1 MASSSIED
9 NIIKSPTDD
18 NNSTPVVNTSVAFAD
33 PSGSSSSNTT
43 SKDGQFPLHLIP
55 FIPDKPIYK
64 GGLTYSKLSKKDKKN
79 LQPLKV
85 GSKQWIIEIEAIKP
99 MYKDGKLH
107 SSLSHNEKKTLRPLQ
122 DKWFNGKTT
131 TEIALYRDN
140 LTIALTHYQNVCY
153 DYHTYLRRQHSP
165 IASSSLPPTKGKKKQ
180 KGRAT
185 DPDFNIKQLQI
196 LEETMD
202 ESGLHLAL
210 TVRHNKLY
218 EPEYVTHQAPRQ
230 LKRSATRNF
239 NLDLHYNLHM
249 RKRFHHFTEDS
260 ALVTNFCSN

>member
-55 FIPDKPIYK
+55 FIPDEPIYK

-85 GSKQWIIEIEAIKP
+85 GSKQWIIEIEAIKAATTKKSKKNRIKLIRFLIP
-99 MYKDGKLH
+99 FLSSYKA
-107 SSLSHNEKKTLRPLQ
+107 T
-122 DKWFNGKTT
+122 
-131 TEIALYRDN
+131 RDRETQ
-140 LTIALTHYQNVCY
+140 L
-153 DYHTYLRRQHSP
+153 DSP

>member
-55 FIPDKPIYK
+55 FIPDEPIYK

-85 GSKQWIIEIEAIKP
+85 GSKQWIIEIEAIKAATT
-99 MYKDGKLH
+99 KKSKKNRIKLIRFLIPF
-107 SSLSHNEKKTLRPLQ
+107 LS
-122 DKWFNGKTT
+122 FNGKTT

-230 LKRSATRNF
+230 LKQSATRNF

>member
-1 MASSSIED
+1 MASIIDQD

-55 FIPDKPIYK
+55 FIPDEPIYK

-85 GSKQWIIEIEAIKP
+85 P

-140 LTIALTHYQNVCY
+140 LTIALTHYQTFVMIIT
-153 DYHTYLRRQHSP
+153 HT
-165 IASSSLPPTKGKKKQ
+165 
-180 KGRAT
+180 
-185 DPDFNIKQLQI
+185 
-196 LEETMD
+196 
-202 ESGLHLAL
+202 
-210 TVRHNKLY
+210 
-218 EPEYVTHQAPRQ
+218 
-230 LKRSATRNF
+230 
-239 NLDLHYNLHM
+239 
-249 RKRFHHFTEDS
+249 
-260 ALVTNFCSN
+260 

>member
-43 SKDGQFPLHLIP
+43 SKDE
-55 FIPDKPIYK
+55 PI
-64 GGLTYSKLSKKDKKN
+64 
-79 LQPLKV
+79 
-85 GSKQWIIEIEAIKP
+85 
-99 MYKDGKLH
+99 YKDGKLH

-122 DKWFNGKTT
+122 DK
-131 TEIALYRDN
+131 
-140 LTIALTHYQNVCY
+140 
-153 DYHTYLRRQHSP
+153 RQHSP

-218 EPEYVTHQAPRQ
+218 EPEYITHQAPRQ